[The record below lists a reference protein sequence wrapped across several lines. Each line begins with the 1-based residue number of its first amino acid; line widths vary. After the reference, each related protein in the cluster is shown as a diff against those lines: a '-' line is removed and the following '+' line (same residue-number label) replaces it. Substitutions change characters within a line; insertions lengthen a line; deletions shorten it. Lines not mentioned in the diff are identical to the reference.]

1 MNTLKLTNSN
11 NNKLRVQSELKPF
24 LQNTYKNIWIS
35 NLDLRHT
42 KQGKFNNEEAMTQKE
57 MC

>member
-1 MNTLKLTNSN
+1 MNTMKLTNSN

-24 LQNTYKNIWIS
+24 LQNMYKNIWIS
-35 NLDLRHT
+35 NLTLRHT
-42 KQGKFNNEEAMTQKE
+42 KQGKFNNEEAITQKE